1 MKRVNLQKQ
10 KDELLKRKMF
20 IDAAPV
26 SNQIGQL
33 QTEEASLKE
42 AMREEEEYAKTWK
55 VNAERRER
63 PVVEQ
68 LQVQVPNDHEMEED
82 NEEAGSAAGAN
93 RTGIISSVEEGLS
106 KGMFMINAFL
116 DLCPKMG
123 GFVRSLYDSHIPGF
137 MIVSFGV
144 NLFCVFGL

>member
-1 MKRVNLQKQ
+1 MKRVNLQKE

-26 SNQIGQL
+26 SNEIGKL
-33 QTEEASLKE
+33 QTEEASLKAE
-42 AMREEEEYAKTWK
+42 MREQEEYAKEWR
-55 VNAERRER
+55 VNAETRER
-63 PVVEQ
+63 ENVVE
-68 LQVQVPNDHEMEED
+68 VQQDDGVGMEED
-82 NEEAGSAAGAN
+82 EEVDAGGQN

-123 GFVRSLYDSHIPGF
+123 GFVRSLYDTHVPGF
-137 MIVSFGV
+137 MIVSG
-144 NLFCVFGL
+144 